1 MPTIIKCI
9 LGDSKGSPPAVQTT
23 IEPENEHSFL
33 EKGEEIEEEREEIE
47 EEREE
52 IGEERERKKN
62 KKLTFFKYSDENYWR
77 PYLIYRYE

>member
-33 EKGEEIEEEREEIE
+33 EKGEEIEEEREEI
-47 EEREE
+47 
-52 IGEERERKKN
+52 GEERERKKN